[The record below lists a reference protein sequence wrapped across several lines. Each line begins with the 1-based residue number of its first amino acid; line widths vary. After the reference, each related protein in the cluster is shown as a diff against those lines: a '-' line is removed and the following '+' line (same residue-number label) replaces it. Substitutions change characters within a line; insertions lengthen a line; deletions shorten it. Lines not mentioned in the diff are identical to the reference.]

1 MGISNIGIVYD
12 NNTVFC
18 TDGFRRSADE
28 CTTQFAPYTAIK
40 QIYFSSRVVGL
51 LLDNG
56 TQVSWG
62 YDYNGHMLHR
72 SGGLPQNSYTVTHG
86 QIYENG
92 AFSIADNISFIISSS
107 GSTIHAIM
115 DNGSVIGGGITLGG
129 L

>member
-1 MGISNIGIVYD
+1 MGLSNIGIVYD

-18 TDGFRRSADE
+18 TDGFRQSADQ
-28 CTTQFAPYTAIK
+28 CTTKFAPYTAIK

-62 YDYNGHMLHR
+62 YDYNGQMLYR
-72 SGGLPQNSYTVTHG
+72 SGGSPQNNYTVTHG

-92 AFSIADNISFIISSS
+92 AFSIADNISFIISSA
-107 GSTIHAIM
+107 GSTIHAVM